1 LAIPSKRIGL
11 GVGLNNQER
20 KEIPERKKI
29 TKKIR
34 TSIIKANFATI
45 LFEFKNSLEP
55 SKTGNAAGKDGISN
69 NGFDVG
75 SDPKV
80 FIIYNVIKYIYN
92 IVFVFVIKK

>member
-1 LAIPSKRIGL
+1 L
-11 GVGLNNQER
+11 GDGANNHER
-20 KEIPERKKI
+20 TDIPERKKM
-29 TKKIR
+29 TKNIR

-45 LFEFKNSLEP
+45 LFEFKNSFEP
-55 SKTGNAAGKDGISN
+55 SKTGIEGNAAGNEGISN